1 MKELEDTSFFTDLD
15 IEKISMSDIWLRL
28 SNLGFNYYEK
38 DDNILKNIQRA
49 NDKSMDESI
58 KNLVNAVYI
67 ACMI

>member
-1 MKELEDTSFFTDLD
+1 MDQD
-15 IEKISMSDIWLRL
+15 INKISMKDIWLRL

-49 NDKSMDESI
+49 NDKSMDEGI
-58 KNLVNAVYI
+58 KNLINAVYI